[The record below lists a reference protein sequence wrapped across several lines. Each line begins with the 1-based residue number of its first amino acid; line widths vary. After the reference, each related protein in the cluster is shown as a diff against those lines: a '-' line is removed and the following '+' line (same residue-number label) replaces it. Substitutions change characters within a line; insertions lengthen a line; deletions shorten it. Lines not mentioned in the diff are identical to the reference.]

1 MIRADELDDVNDRI
15 LLEAQRAA
23 TRDDWAAVAAAADE
37 ALKNDPMRAEA
48 MYLAALAL
56 RKAGSDGM
64 AALMLNLAAK
74 LEPQRAPIWTQLAMC
89 LHERHPKEAYQA
101 ALKAQKLKPDEPDTL
116 SLLTNVSGTLG
127 RHAEALEWAERSEKL
142 HGFIGE
148 TMHNKSFA
156 LMALGRWAEG
166 WKAFK
171 PSLGQP
177 ARKVRNYHADRETPR
192 WNPNKHEK
200 AVVVIYGE
208 QGIGDEIMYASMLD
222 KAIEAAESKGS
233 RVVIEC
239 NPRNA
244 DLFARSFGVKAY
256 GYSERAEWPA
266 DECVTHRLEMG
277 GLGEYFASEPFRR
290 GGFLAVDPAR
300 AAASR
305 EWLRRASAEGNDGER
320 AKQTVRGKSRGEA
333 DHSLDCGQQRR
344 KVGLAWTGGSW
355 ETGRGRRSVP
365 FELIA
370 QLMRGQDATF
380 VCLEYE
386 DRKSDLE
393 LTPGVLNPH
402 WATRKGAD
410 MDDLAAL
417 VSNLDLVI
425 SVQTSVVDLCGALGV
440 PCWALCDEVP
450 QWRYTGFFGDD
461 TMGFYESVKV
471 YRQAKWGEWAPV
483 IQRVA
488 QDLKAFTEARKPK
501 PANNAANPYSGAW
514 LSC

>member
-89 LHERHPKEAYQA
+89 LHERHPKDAYQA

-116 SLLTNVSGTLG
+116 SLLTNVSSTLG

-277 GLGEYFASEPFRR
+277 GLGEFFAPEPFRR
-290 GGFLAVDPAR
+290 GKYLESEYAR
-300 AAASR
+300 HAMWTA
-305 EWLRRASAEGNDGER
+305 WLHER
-320 AKQTVRGKSRGEA
+320 GILKKGAPRI
-333 DHSLDCGQQRR
+333 
-344 KVGLAWTGGSW
+344 GLAWTGGSW
-355 ETGRGRRSVP
+355 ETGRGRRSIP

-488 QDLKAFTEARKPK
+488 RDLKVFTMTRQTAADQHAFLNGHSKPWPEAET
-501 PANNAANPYSGAW
+501 GA
-514 LSC
+514 SQTC

>member
-89 LHERHPKEAYQA
+89 LHERHPKDAYQA

-116 SLLTNVSGTLG
+116 SLLTNVSSTLG

-266 DECVTHRLEMG
+266 DEGVTHRLEMG
-277 GLGEYFASEPFRR
+277 GLGEYFGREPFHRDR
-290 GGFLAVDPAR
+290 FMRPDEAR
-300 AAASR
+300 AAAWA
-305 EWLRRASAEGNDGER
+305 EWFRVQGGHKRGPAAHARLGAGASH
-320 AKQTVRGKSRGEA
+320 KQVR
-333 DHSLDCGQQRR
+333 
-344 KVGLAWTGGSW
+344 VGIAWTGGSW

-440 PCWALCDEVP
+440 PCWALADEVP